1 MQENFDYIENE
12 CLIGHTYFY
21 VFHGLA
27 SILKATQ
34 LSVQRGH
41 QGSSSPTSPEVGGE
55 RWVEWVPVCLDKLGE
70 MGTCFLAGFSEP
82 FA

>member
-1 MQENFDYIENE
+1 MQEHFDYIENE
-12 CLIGHTYFY
+12 RLIRHTYFY

-41 QGSSSPTSPEVGGE
+41 QGSSSATLPEVGGE
-55 RWVEWVPVCLDKLGE
+55 RVGGVGACVLG
-70 MGTCFLAGFSEP
+70 
-82 FA
+82 